1 MAEETCGCNAA
12 DVSTEA
18 VSKTVDQQLAS
29 LDPQR
34 AEAFTQLQTVRAARG
49 AGYEREQKRLV
60 LKYGADSPRVATLAD
75 KAGFNAGLRRDL
87 TFEVA
92 RSQTETPTVDKDGYV
107 FHGFVR
113 DLKGQAVPRLT
124 VALYD
129 ESGNWIRE
137 IGYGCTD
144 ERGYFLMRFPS
155 GQKGQSRAAKSRVAM
170 FTNATGIATGTA
182 PQKPLVKIYVLDAK
196 KTTLHVEKEPLQPER
211 GQVDFRIIVL
221 GAEGGCCT
229 EPPPKPGPVPSTT
242 STPLENIRGIGPA
255 TARKMRSA
263 GIKDIE
269 TLLQTDTAKLVEI
282 AGFDAHIIKHE
293 AGKAL
298 KKKPR

>member
-1 MAEETCGCNAA
+1 MAEETCGCSAA
-12 DVSTEA
+12 DVSTDS
-18 VSKTVDQQLAS
+18 VSKSVDQQIAS

-75 KAGFNAGLRRDL
+75 KAAFNTGLRRDL

-92 RSQTETPTVDKDGYV
+92 RSQTETPTADKDNYV

-113 DLKGQAVPRLT
+113 DLKGQAVPQLT

-129 ESGNWIRE
+129 EAGNWIRE
-137 IGYGCTD
+137 IGYGCTN
-144 ERGYFLMRFPS
+144 ERGYFLMRYPTA
-155 GQKGQSRAAKSRVAM
+155 QKGSTRAAKSRAAM
-170 FTNATGIATGTA
+170 FTNATGITTNNP
-182 PQKPLVKIYVLDAK
+182 PQKLQAKIYVLDAK
-196 KTTLHVEKEPLQPER
+196 KTTLHVESEPLQPEL

-221 GAEGGCCT
+221 GAKGGCCT

-255 TARKMRSA
+255 RARKMRAA

-298 KKKPR
+298 KKKPK